1 MRNKINMAV
10 LRDRHIVLW
19 LDFLIPV
26 AILVIGTWLIR
37 NYFWDLKLSGLFYL
51 GNNNWWGMHNALCTF
66 MYRYGTIPAL
76 VLSIA
81 ALGFFIVSFFAYN
94 FYKWRRICLFLIL
107 VMLLGPGLLVNGVLK
122 EYWGRPRPRNIIPFG
137 GKYVYEKPL
146 EIDLSSP
153 GSSFP
158 SGHSAMGFYFFT
170 LYFLVRGKRKKWTAL
185 AFIIALLY
193 GFFMGFVRIAQ
204 GGHFLSDIL
213 WSGGIV
219 YLSSALCYYLL
230 RINSTLELTSS
241 Q

>member
-1 MRNKINMAV
+1 MAV

-137 GKYVYEKPL
+137 GN
-146 EIDLSSP
+146 
-153 GSSFP
+153 
-158 SGHSAMGFYFFT
+158 
-170 LYFLVRGKRKKWTAL
+170 
-185 AFIIALLY
+185 Y
-193 GFFMGFVRIAQ
+193 G
-204 GGHFLSDIL
+204 
-213 WSGGIV
+213 
-219 YLSSALCYYLL
+219 
-230 RINSTLELTSS
+230 
-241 Q
+241 